1 MFERF
6 TESGIKILLI
16 AQQEA
21 TAAGRNLIGSDNLFV
36 ALLAEGTCVSFEVL
50 DELGISAAEI
60 RNRTRDILGIKF
72 QIGDPDLPLT
82 INSKRILENAIET
95 AAVFGDNYVNSEHI
109 FLSLLNEKDGMTLQ
123 ILKALFINVKELRK
137 QVIRRMS
144 TAASNREELIE
155 KSNDGFFFYDKATVL
170 SEYTIN
176 LTAQARSNKLDPVI
190 GRELEINRLIQ
201 ILARRRKNN
210 ALLIGEPGVGKTAVV
225 EGLAL
230 RIAIGDVTGTLREKE
245 ILSLDISSLI
255 AGTKFRGEFE
265 ERLKNI
271 ITEIKE
277 AKNIILL
284 IDEIHMLVGAGGGEG
299 GSDAA
304 NILKPVLARSELQCI
319 GTTTNEEY
327 KKHIQKDAAL
337 ERRFQIINIPEPT
350 ILETVLILHGLRY
363 HYEQHHM
370 MKISDDALIAAAKL
384 SAQYIPDRYLPDKA
398 IDLIDE
404 ACASLRTFEL
414 PVPPAIENL
423 YDHLKIVLYHKT
435 TCIREHNYADAIIL
449 HQRERETREA
459 ITNYLIE
466 EEKTEHLTT
475 FNRVL
480 DANKVAKIV
489 SIWSGIPVDK
499 ISDEESTKLK
509 DLEGILHKRVI
520 GQDVAVSAIS
530 RAIRRSRV
538 GLKSAGRPIG
548 SFIFAGPTGVGKT
561 ELAKAV
567 AEAIFGNENS
577 MVRLD
582 MSEYMERFNISKLI
596 GSPPG
601 YIGYTEG
608 GILTEQVRKKPYT
621 VVLFDEI
628 EKAHLDIFNILL
640 QILDDGR
647 LSDSQGKV
655 IDFKNTIIILT
666 SNIGAKEIERIQKE
680 YDEQKFK
687 TMYDIF
693 EYDPEKD
700 PKYIKMAK
708 AVNDELKKQFKPE
721 FLNRLDDIIIF
732 QQLKQDDV
740 REIAD
745 IMVDQTCKRTIEFN
759 EIKLVVEKAVRD
771 KLAIAGFDPMY
782 GARPLRRAIMNLLE
796 DELANVILRN
806 EFVKGT
812 VLTASLSNNDK
823 IIFTVTGFEKI
834 LSMLEGYEK
843 EQLMKRLANPE
854 KYKDQIDDHNIDFT
868 D

>member
-337 ERRFQIINIPEPT
+337 
-350 ILETVLILHGLRY
+350 
-363 HYEQHHM
+363 
-370 MKISDDALIAAAKL
+370 
-384 SAQYIPDRYLPDKA
+384 
-398 IDLIDE
+398 
-404 ACASLRTFEL
+404 
-414 PVPPAIENL
+414 
-423 YDHLKIVLYHKT
+423 
-435 TCIREHNYADAIIL
+435 
-449 HQRERETREA
+449 
-459 ITNYLIE
+459 
-466 EEKTEHLTT
+466 
-475 FNRVL
+475 
-480 DANKVAKIV
+480 
-489 SIWSGIPVDK
+489 
-499 ISDEESTKLK
+499 
-509 DLEGILHKRVI
+509 
-520 GQDVAVSAIS
+520 
-530 RAIRRSRV
+530 
-538 GLKSAGRPIG
+538 
-548 SFIFAGPTGVGKT
+548 
-561 ELAKAV
+561 
-567 AEAIFGNENS
+567 
-577 MVRLD
+577 
-582 MSEYMERFNISKLI
+582 
-596 GSPPG
+596 
-601 YIGYTEG
+601 
-608 GILTEQVRKKPYT
+608 
-621 VVLFDEI
+621 
-628 EKAHLDIFNILL
+628 
-640 QILDDGR
+640 
-647 LSDSQGKV
+647 
-655 IDFKNTIIILT
+655 
-666 SNIGAKEIERIQKE
+666 
-680 YDEQKFK
+680 
-687 TMYDIF
+687 
-693 EYDPEKD
+693 
-700 PKYIKMAK
+700 
-708 AVNDELKKQFKPE
+708 
-721 FLNRLDDIIIF
+721 
-732 QQLKQDDV
+732 
-740 REIAD
+740 
-745 IMVDQTCKRTIEFN
+745 
-759 EIKLVVEKAVRD
+759 
-771 KLAIAGFDPMY
+771 
-782 GARPLRRAIMNLLE
+782 
-796 DELANVILRN
+796 
-806 EFVKGT
+806 
-812 VLTASLSNNDK
+812 
-823 IIFTVTGFEKI
+823 
-834 LSMLEGYEK
+834 
-843 EQLMKRLANPE
+843 
-854 KYKDQIDDHNIDFT
+854 
-868 D
+868 

>member
-1 MFERF
+1 MFECF
-6 TESGIKILLI
+6 TESGIKVLLI

-21 TAAGRNLIGSDNLFV
+21 TSAGRNLIGSDNLFV
-36 ALLAEGTCVSFEVL
+36 AILEEGTCVSFEVL

-60 RNRTRDILGIKF
+60 RNRTRDILGISF
-72 QIGDPDLPLT
+72 QSGDQNLPLT
-82 INSKRILENAIET
+82 ISTKRILEQAVET
-95 AAVFGDNYVNSEHI
+95 ATIFGDKFVSSEHI
-109 FLSLLNEKDGMTLQ
+109 FLSLLNEKGGMALQLLKTLE
-123 ILKALFINVKELRK
+123 IDIKDVRRS
-137 QVIRRMS
+137 VIRRMS
-144 TAASNREELIE
+144 TASNNREELIE
-155 KSNDGFFFYDKATVL
+155 KSNEGFFFYDKATVM

-190 GRELEINRLIQ
+190 GREVEINRLIQ

-230 RIAIGDVTGTLREKE
+230 RIVLGDVTGTLREKE
-245 ILSLDISSLI
+245 ILGLDISSLI

-271 ITEIKE
+271 INEIKE

-319 GTTTNEEY
+319 GATTNEEY

-337 ERRFQIINIPEPT
+337 ERRFQIINIPEPS
-350 ILETVLILHGLRY
+350 ILETVLILHGIRY
-363 HYEQHHM
+363 RYEQHHM
-370 MKISDDALIAAAKL
+370 MKISDEALIAAAKL

-414 PVPPAIENL
+414 PLPPAIENL
-423 YDHLKIVLYHKT
+423 YDHLKIVVYHKDAA
-435 TCIREHNYADAIIL
+435 IREHNYADAIVL
-449 HQRERETREA
+449 HQRESETREA
-459 ITNYLIE
+459 LTNYLIM
-466 EEKTEHLTT
+466 EEKKEHLTA

-499 ISDEESTKLK
+499 ISNEESTKLK
-509 DLEGILHKRVI
+509 GLEGILHKRVI
-520 GQDVAVSAIS
+520 GQDVAVSALA

-601 YIGYTEG
+601 YIGYSEG

-647 LSDSQGKV
+647 LSDSQGRV

-666 SNIGAKEIERIQKE
+666 SNIGAKEIEKIQKE

-687 TMYDIF
+687 AMYDIF

-732 QQLKQDDV
+732 QQLNQDDV
-740 REIAD
+740 RLIAD
-745 IMVDQTCKRTIEFN
+745 IMVNQTCKRTIEFN
-759 EIKLVVEKAVRD
+759 EIKLEVDKNVID

-806 EFVKGT
+806 DFEKGT
-812 VLTASLSNNDK
+812 VLTASLDNRDQ

-834 LSMLEGYEK
+834 VSILEGYEK
-843 EQLMKRLANPE
+843 AQLMKRLANPD
-854 KYKDQIDDHNIDFT
+854 KYIDQINDPNLGFT